1 MRKLGAIGDKETENE
16 VLLLERDVP
25 HLPFSAAVQKD
36 LPIMPWNI
44 TDEVSTTDGQ
54 VIALLYEPNKFVKRT
69 CTWSS

>member
-54 VIALLYEPNKFVKRT
+54 LITLLYEPNKFV
-69 CTWSS
+69 

>member
-36 LPIMPWNI
+36 LPVMPWKI
-44 TDEVSTTDGQ
+44 TDEVYTVVQCTT
-54 VIALLYEPNKFVKRT
+54 AL
-69 CTWSS
+69 